1 MYEPRDIPRWEKTSR
16 YLYTQ
21 VYVRMIYV
29 YTVHHGVTSKGTILL
44 LRVVESAVKNIGPMS
59 ILISEMA
66 KTRLHAQIV
75 LGNHRVHHSSCKAKV
90 LAEEKQS
97 KQEMTP

>member
-1 MYEPRDIPRWEKTSR
+1 
-16 YLYTQ
+16 
-21 VYVRMIYV
+21 MIYI
-29 YTVHHGVTSKGTILL
+29 YTVHRGVTSKGTVLL

-75 LGNHRVHHSSCKAKV
+75 LETTGSITAAVRQKYSGGKTVKTRNDT
-90 LAEEKQS
+90 S
-97 KQEMTP
+97 KGRKIGKL